1 MMTECESFGT
11 VLFLFFPFPHL
22 FPILLPHQ
30 EALLLLRTFSILH
43 SCWYFQAHFAK
54 KQKPCPPFPCQY
66 IQIHYLL
73 MRAKWYNKVVAPALV
88 GHTTIAKSFPYYES
102 VGTVISKKYSKYSFI
117 PPEKNKL
124 LSTEPMFWNYR
135 FYAWLIEPF
144 DPVI

>member
-1 MMTECESFGT
+1 MTECESFAT

-30 EALLLLRTFSILH
+30 EALYFYYVLSPFSTHADIFKLTLPKNRNLAPH
-43 SCWYFQAHFAK
+43 SS
-54 KQKPCPPFPCQY
+54 CQY

-102 VGTVISKKYSKYSFI
+102 VGTVISKKYSKYQLWYSFT
-117 PPEKNKL
+117 PEKN
-124 LSTEPMFWNYR
+124 
-135 FYAWLIEPF
+135 
-144 DPVI
+144 